1 MEDIDGEQD
10 VVEFWL
16 IEEFM
21 KDIDK
26 SFASGSLKMARD
38 GKTLTFRPW
47 RNLRLIPKAKA
58 RRWTGEE
65 DVEKKMA
72 FLRSVHSKP
81 SRTYDIEGN
90 PVHAIYA
97 QYFSGYNGYIG
108 GDVLLEML
116 GLPTMGADK
125 IDIISNHTDGT
136 GWISRKLRVFGHPPR
151 DYVILEK
158 KNLRYVMFLDAVER
172 CFQHPCVHKEL
183 YRILYRGARRWH
195 LEQGL
200 IRKYARSFY
209 GEDVLE
215 NVERIFTIGK
225 TRDHTPP
232 WAERKASAGGDHP

>member
-26 SFASGSLKMARD
+26 SFASGSLKIARD

-65 DVEKKMA
+65 DMEKKAA
-72 FLRSVHSKP
+72 FFRKVHSEP
-81 SRTYDIEGN
+81 DRAYDIEGN
-90 PVHAIYA
+90 PAPAIYD
-97 QYFSGYNGYIG
+97 QYIAGYNGCFG

-116 GLPTMGADK
+116 GLPTMGVDK
-125 IDIISNHTDGT
+125 IDIISNHVEWP
-136 GWISRKLRVFGHPPR
+136 GWISRKLRVFGHHPR
-151 DYVILEK
+151 DYVVLEK
-158 KNLRYVMFLDAVER
+158 KNLRYVMFLDAVEL
-172 CFQHPCVHKEL
+172 CFQHPRVHKEL

-232 WAERKASAGGDHP
+232 WARRKTSAGGNRP

>member
-90 PVHAIYA
+90 PVHAIYD
-97 QYFSGYNGYIG
+97 QYFAGYNGYIG
-108 GDVLLEML
+108 GDVLLEMQ
-116 GLPTMGADK
+116 
-125 IDIISNHTDGT
+125 
-136 GWISRKLRVFGHPPR
+136 
-151 DYVILEK
+151 Y
-158 KNLRYVMFLDAVER
+158 
-172 CFQHPCVHKEL
+172 
-183 YRILYRGARRWH
+183 ARR
-195 LEQGL
+195 
-200 IRKYARSFY
+200 FY

-232 WAERKASAGGDHP
+232 WAERKTSAGGDHP

>member
-26 SFASGSLKMARD
+26 SFASGSLKIARD

-65 DVEKKMA
+65 DMEKKVA
-72 FLRSVHSKP
+72 FFRKAHSELA
-81 SRTYDIEGN
+81 RMYDIEEN
-90 PVHAIYA
+90 PILAIYD
-97 QYFSGYNGYIG
+97 QYLAGCNGYFG

-125 IDIISNHTDGT
+125 IDIISNHVERT
-136 GWISRKLRVFGHPPR
+136 GWISQKLRVFGHPPR
-151 DYVILEK
+151 DYVVLEK
-158 KNLRYVMFLDAVER
+158 KNLRYVMFLDAVEL
-172 CFQHPCVHKEL
+172 CFQQLRVYKEL
-183 YRILYRGARRWH
+183 YRILYRGAHRWH
-195 LEQGL
+195 LERGL

-209 GEDVLE
+209 GEDVRE

-232 WAERKASAGGDHP
+232 WARRKTSAGGNRP